1 MSVDSHN
8 LMKVV
13 MKKSFW
19 SKIYEK
25 NQFGPRTWARSCLL
39 KIMAHRIIHVSNIA
53 RTSIRFFFERHIYQL
68 LIDSANLNVHNN
80 NIMELSIQRRR
91 APQNTHTCT
100 KQRWYK
106 HLDHEEIH
114 KKFNPLP
121 YNTKFVSL
129 KFPITI
135 ILKIQNNENRA

>member
-39 KIMAHRIIHVSNIA
+39 KIMAHRIVHVSNIA
-53 RTSIRFFFERHIYQL
+53 RTSIRFFSRKAYLPAVNRQREFER
-68 LIDSANLNVHNN
+68 
-80 NIMELSIQRRR
+80 
-91 APQNTHTCT
+91 P
-100 KQRWYK
+100 
-106 HLDHEEIH
+106 
-114 KKFNPLP
+114 
-121 YNTKFVSL
+121 
-129 KFPITI
+129 
-135 ILKIQNNENRA
+135 